1 MGKNCMSSCK
11 GNKCG
16 VRDSVVVCVCDSVEY
31 FFFFAVDVHVIRWYY
46 VDDVQNF
53 LLL

>member
-1 MGKNCMSSCK
+1 MSSCK

-31 FFFFAVDVHVIRWYY
+31 FFFRG
-46 VDDVQNF
+46 
-53 LLL
+53 